1 MAGKKMEGNKMAGE
15 NGGREWRKNLILNNP
30 KIHQLITT
38 DKQSH
43 KEPVAKRIIWKNTPS
58 SNYRQSSDL
67 SKFMKIQI
75 QTFKSSQTWYLQKLH
90 KISNLM
96 QKESN

>member
-1 MAGKKMEGNKMAGE
+1 MAGENGGKE

-43 KEPVAKRIIWKNTPS
+43 KEPVAKRII
-58 SNYRQSSDL
+58 
-67 SKFMKIQI
+67 
-75 QTFKSSQTWYLQKLH
+75 
-90 KISNLM
+90 
-96 QKESN
+96 

>member
-1 MAGKKMEGNKMAGE
+1 M
-15 NGGREWRKNLILNNP
+15 ILNNYE
-30 KIHQLITT
+30 IRQLITT

-43 KEPVAKRIIWKNTPS
+43 KEPVAKRIIWKNTPR

-67 SKFMKIQI
+67 RKLMKVQI

>member
-1 MAGKKMEGNKMAGE
+1 MAGNKMAGE

-43 KEPVAKRIIWKNTPS
+43 KEPVAKRII
-58 SNYRQSSDL
+58 
-67 SKFMKIQI
+67 SKEY
-75 QTFKSSQTWYLQKLH
+75 S
-90 KISNLM
+90 
-96 QKESN
+96 